1 MKCYNKGGGG
11 TMIKLLIEKNMYENL
26 DQYSK
31 VEFKQT
37 TMTGI
42 DESHPIVF
50 RIPDGTFYGSVT
62 EDRLQDVIS
71 GHADDLKIQT
81 ARYFSVEMKTYIS
94 EPMYR
99 KTVKHFLKQL
109 KKMEQFDKDA
119 IKREMKDC
127 IKENHIVEYQLYNPL
142 KMALIGTTLGPKL
155 PDLMSTFGKDEC
167 VVRIKKYLRNYRYR
181 F

>member
-1 MKCYNKGGGG
+1 
-11 TMIKLLIEKNMYENL
+11 MIKLLIEKKMYDNL
-26 DQYSK
+26 DQYK
-31 VEFKQT
+31 KAEFKET
-37 TMTGI
+37 TITGI

-50 RIPDGTFYGSVT
+50 RIPDGTFYGGVT
-62 EDRLQDVIS
+62 QDRLQDVVS

-81 ARYFSVEMKTYIS
+81 ARFFSVEMKTYIS

-119 IKREMKDC
+119 IKREMKEF
-127 IKENHIVEYQLYNPL
+127 IKDTHIVEYQLYNPL
-142 KMALIGTTLGPKL
+142 KMALIGTILGPKL
-155 PDLMSTFGKDEC
+155 TDLMSAFGKEEC
-167 VVRIKKYLRNYRYR
+167 IVRIKKYLRNYRYR